1 MFISPM
7 LLESRPNP
15 FDDPR
20 FIYEPKIDGHRLL
33 LSFIDGKTQ
42 LYTRHEND
50 CTRQYPEL
58 HSVPIVDGVDVILDG
73 EVAVF
78 DADGNVDFD
87 GVMDRFRTTKDL
99 KIKLAANREPV
110 NYVVFDIL
118 YYNGQDLRNKPLMER
133 KAILDKVLQNNSFF
147 TKTSYIDHRGS
158 AFFDVIK
165 QRGLEGI
172 VAKRKDSRYVS
183 KKSSNW
189 IKIINYHFYEVYIS
203 GYRKDQFGWLAHFKD
218 KKGKMRPAGII
229 EYGVLSE
236 HKRRFYKEAV
246 VSGEDRN
253 YIYVLPETKAI
264 VKTRGWT
271 KNGMLRTPAFVEFI
285 M

>member
-1 MFISPM
+1 MFIAPM
-7 LLESRPNP
+7 LLDSRANP

-20 FIYEPKIDGHRLL
+20 FIYEPKIDGHRLI
-33 LSFIDGKTQ
+33 LSFIGGKVQ
-42 LYTRHEND
+42 LYTRHQND

-58 HSVPIVDGVDVILDG
+58 HNVPTEGDIILDG

-78 DADGNVDFD
+78 DSEGNVDFD
-87 GVMDRFRTTKDL
+87 AVMDRFRTTKEINI
-99 KIKLAANREPV
+99 KIAAARNPV
-110 NYVVFDIL
+110 NYVAFDIL
-118 YYNGQDLRNKPLMER
+118 YYNGQDLRNKPLIER
-133 KAILDKVLQNNSFF
+133 KAILDKVLDNNSFF
-147 TKTSYIDHRGS
+147 TKISYIEERGS

-189 IKIINYHFYEVYIS
+189 IKIINYQFYEVFIS

-218 KKGKMRPAGII
+218 KYGKLRPAGII
-229 EYGVLSE
+229 EYGVKPDQ
-236 HKRRFYKEAV
+236 KRKFYKEAV

-253 YIYVLPETKAI
+253 YVFVHPETKAV

-271 KNGMLRTPAFVEFI
+271 KNGMLRTPAFVDFSR
-285 M
+285 